1 MNETTTWMDR
11 LRAEYSELK
20 HKLGKLENYLET
32 TPVDEQIGREL
43 LMVQASIMEAYKTVL
58 EARVLAANKE
68 GKLQ

>member
-1 MNETTTWMDR
+1 MNETTTWIDR

-32 TPVDEQIGREL
+32 TPVDEQVGREL
-43 LMVQASIMEAYKTVL
+43 LMVQASIMESYKTVL

-68 GKLQ
+68 GKL

>member
-1 MNETTTWMDR
+1 MNETTTWIDR

-32 TPVDEQIGREL
+32 TPVDEQVGREL
-43 LMVQASIMEAYKTVL
+43 LMVQASIMESYKTVL

>member
-1 MNETTTWMDR
+1 MNETTTWIDR
-11 LRAEYSELK
+11 LRTEYSELK

-32 TPVDEQIGREL
+32 TPVDEQVGREL

-68 GKLQ
+68 GKL

>member
-1 MNETTTWMDR
+1 MNETTTWIDR
-11 LRAEYSELK
+11 LRAEYSELN

-32 TPVDEQIGREL
+32 TPVDEQVGREL

-68 GKLQ
+68 GKL